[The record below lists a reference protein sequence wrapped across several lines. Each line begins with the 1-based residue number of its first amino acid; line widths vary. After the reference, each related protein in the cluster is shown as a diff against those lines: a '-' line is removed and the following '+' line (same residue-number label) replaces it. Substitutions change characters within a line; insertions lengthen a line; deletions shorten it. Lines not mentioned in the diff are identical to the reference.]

1 MKFLELFVCSIVV
14 SFLSVGCMELGP
26 SVHIPSGAGVK
37 TKHHKHGP
45 PPHAPAHGYRHKHK
59 HGVVLEYDTGLGV
72 YVVVELPGTYY
83 HDGLYIRLSSNRKWE
98 VTARLNGPWR
108 IAVKGEVPPKLKKS
122 KGKGHPGKGKG
133 KK

>member
-1 MKFLELFVCSIVV
+1 MKFIELFVCGIVV
-14 SFLSVGCMELGP
+14 SFLSVGCMELGA

-45 PPHAPAHGYRHKHK
+45 PLHAPAYGYRHKHK

-98 VTARLNGPWR
+98 VAAHFNGPWR
-108 IAVKGEVPPKLKKS
+108 IAVKGEVPPKLKES
-122 KGKGHPGKGKG
+122 KGNPSSHNRQLTK
-133 KK
+133 

>member
-1 MKFLELFVCSIVV
+1 MKFLKLFVYSIVV
-14 SFLSVGCMELGP
+14 SFLSVGCAELDT

-45 PPHAPAHGYRHKHK
+45 PPHAPAHGYRYKHE
-59 HGVVLEYDTGLGV
+59 HGVVLKYDSGLGV
-72 YVVVELPGTYY
+72 YIVVELPGTYY
-83 HDGLYIRLSSNRKWE
+83 HDRLYIRPSSNRKWE
-98 VTARLNGPWR
+98 VAAYFNGPWR